1 MQLDQIYR
9 ELIKRERLE
18 FERILKAQQMAVRHD
33 TENKLRKQI
42 EQAEQ
47 KLQKVADLE
56 RRLTFSQKNSEKL
69 KADWTRMKQQLGQSR
84 QQLELWQGENKV
96 LRTKLDDLWEK
107 FEEEKDLVMLVT
119 KSEVEKAKGEEI
131 VAMAERIEALEA
143 EKNRAVEQLGRAASA
158 DN

>member
-18 FERILKAQQMAVRHD
+18 FERILKAKQMAVRHD

-69 KADWTRMKQQLGQSR
+69 KADSNRMKQQLGQSR
-84 QQLELWQGENKV
+84 Q
-96 LRTKLDDLWEK
+96 
-107 FEEEKDLVMLVT
+107 
-119 KSEVEKAKGEEI
+119 
-131 VAMAERIEALEA
+131 
-143 EKNRAVEQLGRAASA
+143 
-158 DN
+158 